1 MLRTHRKNGKKVFTT
16 GKGGC
21 NLKISKRTFPPLMIP
36 LFVGPKKKKPI
47 GGKNDCYD
55 HSIRNIRNG
64 WTKRPDVLQHTI
76 TYNMVP

>member
-1 MLRTHRKNGKKVFTT
+1 MLRTQSKNGKKFFTT
-16 GKGGC
+16 VRGGC

-47 GGKNDCYD
+47 GGKNDCYN
-55 HSIRNIRNG
+55 HSIRNG
-64 WTKRPDVLQHTI
+64 CTKRSDVMQHTI